1 MLQERG
7 MGKMKASSRTSSVN
21 SLPLLD
27 LDDFKGSFSF
37 DDFFKKLVSDV
48 LPSLQGQEAEED
60 EGGERGGV
68 SKGGVAGPTFDEAEK
83 LLPLLK
89 DTRRDLVDLSYQ
101 VDARLEKLKKE
112 VALHDSNHRKT
123 LAELETGVETL
134 FESFSRLDS
143 RISGVG
149 QTAARIGD
157 HLQSA
162 DAQREIASQTIE
174 LVKYLMEFNSLG
186 DLMELSPF
194 FSDDSRVAE
203 AAAIAQKLRSIA
215 EGDTT
220 GGQVIGVT
228 PVKGANRGL
237 EVAVTNLQEYCN
249 ELENRLLARFDT
261 ASQRRELST
270 MAECAKISSQFDKGA
285 NAMIRYV
292 GSRPMFLEVE
302 VMNAD
307 ARKVL
312 GEEGS
317 QLSATNL
324 ERRLSAVYNEIIETV
339 RKEAAVISAVFPH
352 PDAVMSLLVQRVLEQ
367 RVGSILDKILPKPSL
382 SHPPALEDGG
392 LLQYLRILAVAYEK
406 TLELSK
412 ELHTIGSGDLDVEG
426 LAESLFSTHREEYAE
441 IEQASLNQLFQSKM
455 LDLRSSIP
463 QQADTQGTL
472 QRTRVVAST
481 RSHQPMSTSVVTE
494 FVRWNEESVQ
504 RCCLLCPQ
512 PISLATNV
520 RAIFTCLLDQVSH
533 YTTEGLERARDA
545 LNEAAALRERFV
557 VGANSK
563 RRVIAAAA
571 SAAEAAAAAGESSFR
586 AFMLAVQRSTTN
598 VAMVQQHFVST
609 IARLLLPVDGAH
621 AACCEEM
628 AASMSNAEGAALKGL
643 QQCIDTVM
651 VEVDRLLAAEQM
663 VTDYCPPEDGNPPD
677 HRPTNA
683 CSRVVAYL
691 TRMLEAAKG
700 ALEGLNKQAF
710 MTEMGNRLHKGLLSH
725 WQRFTFNPSGGLRLK
740 RDATEY
746 AEFVRS
752 FKAPAVDEKF
762 ETLGTLVNV
771 FIVAP
776 ESLFTLIDGSLR
788 GSRKEALRFI
798 ELREDYKSAK
808 IASRVNMLL
817 DDH

>member
-1 MLQERG
+1 MA
-7 MGKMKASSRTSSVN
+7 KMKTSSRASSISSL
-21 SLPLLD
+21 SLLD
-27 LDDFKGSFSF
+27 VDDFKGTFSF
-37 DDFFKKLVSDV
+37 DEFFKKLASDV
-48 LPSLQGQEAEED
+48 LPSLQEQEADDEE
-60 EGGERGGV
+60 GGGV
-68 SKGGVAGPTFDEAEK
+68 SKSVVSGPTFADAEK
-83 LLPLLK
+83 LLPLLQ
-89 DTRRDLVDLSYQ
+89 DTRRELVDLSYQ
-101 VDARLEKLKKE
+101 VDTKLEKLKKE
-112 VALHDSNHRKT
+112 VALHDSNHRTT
-123 LAELETGVETL
+123 LIELEKGVETL

-162 DAQREIASQTIE
+162 DAQRETASQTIE
-174 LVKYLMEFNSLG
+174 LIKYLMEFNSLG
-186 DLMELSPF
+186 DLMELSPL
-194 FSDDSRVAE
+194 FSDDSCVAE
-203 AAAIAQKLRSIA
+203 AAAVAQKLRAIA
-215 EGDTT
+215 EGDVIA
-220 GGQVIGVT
+220 GGQAIGM
-228 PVKGANRGL
+228 PSAKGATNPNRGL
-237 EVAVTNLQEYCN
+237 EVAVANLQDYCN
-249 ELENRLLARFDT
+249 ELENRLLARFD
-261 ASQRRELST
+261 AAAQKKDLLP
-270 MAECAKISSQFDKGA
+270 MAECAKISSQFDKGV
-285 NAMIRYV
+285 NAIIRYV

-307 ARKVL
+307 VRKVL
-312 GEEGS
+312 GEEGT
-317 QLSATNL
+317 QLSSTNL
-324 ERRLSAVYNEIIETV
+324 ERRLSAVYKEIIETV
-339 RKEAAVISAVFPH
+339 RKESVVISAVFPN
-352 PDAVMSLLVQRVLEQ
+352 PDAAMSLLVQRVLEQ
-367 RVGSILDKILPKPSL
+367 RVGSILDRILPKPSI
-382 SHPPALEDGG
+382 SYPPPMDEGG

-412 ELHTIGSGDLDVEG
+412 ELHAIGTGDLDVEG

-441 IEQASLNQLFQSKM
+441 MEQASLNQLFQAKM
-455 LDLRSSIP
+455 SELRALLP
-463 QQADTQGTL
+463 QQGDIQGTIN
-472 QRTRVVAST
+472 RSRVVASSP
-481 RSHQPMSTSVVTE
+481 SHQPMSTSVVTE
-494 FVRWNEESVQ
+494 FVRWNEEAVQ
-504 RCCLLCPQ
+504 RCCLLTPQ
-512 PISLATNV
+512 PIPLATNV

-533 YTTEGLERARDA
+533 YTTDGLERAREA

-557 VGANSK
+557 IGASVS
-563 RRVIAAAA
+563 RRVAAAAA

-586 AFMLAVQRSTTN
+586 AFMVAVQRSTTN

-651 VEVDRLLAAEQM
+651 VEVDRLLAAEQK
-663 VTDYCPPEDGNPPD
+663 VTDYCPPEDGNVPD

-683 CSRVVAYL
+683 CIRVVAYL
-691 TRMLEAAKG
+691 ARMLEAANG

-808 IASRVNMLL
+808 IANRVNMLL
-817 DDH
+817 DEH